1 MINYESTGDLASTA
15 IFMWS
20 TFTFGKLQEYELFK
34 SDHSIQALRALLI
47 QTVQTTMMS
56 LE

>member
-20 TFTFGKLQEYELFK
+20 TFTFGKLQEYELFI
-34 SDHSIQALRALLI
+34 DHSIQALRALQI
-47 QTVQTTMMS
+47 QTVLTTMMP